1 MNRLRLFVVLIF
13 AVINALNAQ
22 VGIGTSTPHA
32 SAILE
37 LKSTVKGLLPPRL
50 TTTERNAISTPSN
63 GLLIYNTNES
73 RLNVYSSNAWQAI
86 PHSTTGAAGITLG
99 TESGFTGQNYTALAI
114 GQGAGYSNQASGAIS
129 IGNYAGS
136 DAQNI
141 RAIAIGY
148 TAGYISQGASSI
160 AIGHAAGV
168 DGQGNNS
175 VAIGYQAG
183 NSLQGAY
190 SIAIG
195 YKAATAYQ
203 PSNSIVLNASSTQL
217 DVSTSGFFVNPI
229 RSAAGGSGIPLYYDA
244 TTKEIYYTMS
254 DARLKNNVL
263 PMQAGLDEV
272 MKLRTVSYDY
282 KRNLE
287 DSEYPGHATGF
298 IAQEVQEVLPE
309 LISVVPGKDS
319 LLAINAS
326 GMIPVL
332 VKAIQELKAENKI
345 LSAKLERIEL
355 KTRRSGRIFGRKRD

>member
-129 IGNYAGS
+129 IGNYAGY

-141 RAIAIGY
+141 RA
-148 TAGYISQGASSI
+148 
-160 AIGHAAGV
+160 
-168 DGQGNNS
+168 
-175 VAIGYQAG
+175 
-183 NSLQGAY
+183 
-190 SIAIG
+190 IAIG